1 MYAHRGAVP
10 DDEVVV
16 LGGLRVTSAART
28 VLDCAQV
35 LPRSHAVAVADAAL
49 HRGLTAPGELADVLA
64 RYRRRPGARRVADII
79 AFADG
84 RAGDPWESHSRV
96 ALAGGDVPAP
106 EPGFAVPGVD
116 GDGRCRA
123 AFGWPAYGVL
133 GEPEQAAPAIDNDLA
148 AQGFAV
154 VRWSWA
160 DLSRPQ
166 ALLARVGA
174 ALVSGALGQP

>member
-1 MYAHRGAVP
+1 M
-10 DDEVVV
+10 
-16 LGGLRVTSAART
+16 
-28 VLDCAQV
+28 
-35 LPRSHAVAVADAAL
+35 
-49 HRGLTAPGELADVLA
+49 LA

-84 RAGDPWESHSRV
+84 RAGDAWESHSRV